1 MKLHRF
7 YIGDRDAGAATLA
20 IDDPALVSQ
29 WARVLRFAPGHQ
41 LVLFDAAGSES
52 LFAIAQISK
61 RAVELARVAPRTPL
75 RSARAVTLL
84 FSLLKKDK
92 VEWVIQKGT
101 ELGVTRFAPIISAR
115 TEKTGFNRTRAE
127 AIAIEAAEQCGRA
140 DIPEILDPT
149 SLEAGIVAHRP
160 TMEIVVADEG
170 AERELAPGK
179 RAIGI
184 LIGPEG
190 GWSDE
195 EKALFR
201 DAEIEAVALAPFTLR
216 AETACLAAC
225 VRACA

>member
-7 YIGDRDAGAATLA
+7 FVSKQDANANRLT

-29 WARVLRFAPGHQ
+29 WTRVLRFAPGHQ
-41 LVLFDAAGSES
+41 LALFDAAGAES
-52 LFAIAQISK
+52 LFEIAEMTK
-61 RAVELARVAPRTPL
+61 RTVELARVAPRTPR

-101 ELGVTRFAPIISAR
+101 ELGATRFAPIISAR

-149 SLEAGIVAHRP
+149 PLDAGIVAHRP
-160 TMEIVVADEG
+160 MMEIVVADEG
-170 AERELAPGK
+170 AERTLAPGK
-179 RAIGI
+179 REIGI

-190 GWSDE
+190 GWSEE

-201 DAEIEAVALAPFTLR
+201 DAEIEVVALAPFTLR
-216 AETACLAAC
+216 AETACIAAC
-225 VRACA
+225 LRASA